1 MPVLISGVLKDGT
14 GTPVQNC
21 TIQLKACRTSTT
33 VVVNTVASEN
43 PDDAGRYS
51 MDVEQGQYTVTLLV
65 DGYPPSHA
73 GVITVY
79 DDSKPGT
86 LNDFLGA
93 MTEDDVRPEA
103 LRRFEAMVEEVARQ
117 ASEAS
122 RNATAAGQASEQ
134 AQTSAGQAAESATA
148 AVNAAGAA
156 EASATQAASSA
167 ASAESSTGTAT
178 TKAGEASASAA
189 SADTARTAA
198 AASEAAA
205 KTSEANAD
213 ASRTAAGDSAAAAA
227 ASATAAQ
234 TSAARAGS
242 SETAA
247 KTSETRAASSAGD
260 AGASATAAAA
270 SEKAAAASAAE
281 AKTSETNAATSASTA
296 AASATAASSSASEAS
311 NHAAASDTSASLA
324 AQSSTA
330 AGAAA
335 TRAEDAA
342 KRAEDIADVISLED
356 ASLTKKGI
364 VKLSSAT
371 DSDSEALAATPKAVH
386 AVMDEVQTKA
396 PLDSP
401 ALTGTPTAPT
411 PETTA
416 AGIEIATAAF
426 VAAKVAQ
433 LVGSAPEALD
443 TLKELADAL
452 GNDPNFATTITNM
465 IAGKQPL
472 DDTLTAL
479 SGKSVDGL
487 IEYVGLRETINRAAG
502 AMQKAQNGGDILDK
516 KQFARTIGAV
526 TSTTITLGESGWFKI
541 ATVFMPQ
548 ATSTAVIKLYGGSGF
563 NVGSFEQAA
572 ISELVLRAG
581 NGSPVGITATLWKR
595 SPNGVLECAWI
606 NTSGDNY
613 DIYVRIN
620 QYAYWLIAQYDYSGN
635 ANVTLHSTPEYS
647 SVQPGN
653 STSGQTYTLYNSMMK
668 PTAGDVD
675 ALSVNGGRLNG
686 PLSIGTDNALGG
698 NSIVLGD
705 NDTGLKQN
713 GDGIL
718 DIFANSQHT
727 VRVAPGEM
735 IVLGAIRAGNGK
747 KLSLTSTNNSALN
760 AGFNLWGDGGNR
772 PTVIELG
779 DDQGWHLYSQRNTDG
794 SIQFVVNGQVIPDN
808 YGNFDARYLSSGN
821 VYTKGESDNRYVQ
834 NIQRGAPVWPGK
846 VDEYGP
852 AEAPAGCFLTQA
864 RHDPTTAYGVTFA
877 YRPLQMWVGNGWRTI
892 NG

>member
-1 MPVLISGVLKDGT
+1 MKE
-14 GTPVQNC
+14 
-21 TIQLKACRTSTT
+21 STT
-33 VVVNTVASEN
+33 S
-43 PDDAGRYS
+43 
-51 MDVEQGQYTVTLLV
+51 Q
-65 DGYPPSHA
+65 
-73 GVITVY
+73 
-79 DDSKPGT
+79 
-86 LNDFLGA
+86 
-93 MTEDDVRPEA
+93 
-103 LRRFEAMVEEVARQ
+103 
-117 ASEAS
+117 
-122 RNATAAGQASEQ
+122 
-134 AQTSAGQAAESATA
+134 
-148 AVNAAGAA
+148 
-156 EASATQAASSA
+156 
-167 ASAESSTGTAT
+167 
-178 TKAGEASASAA
+178 
-189 SADTARTAA
+189 
-198 AASEAAA
+198 
-205 KTSEANAD
+205 
-213 ASRTAAGDSAAAAA
+213 
-227 ASATAAQ
+227 
-234 TSAARAGS
+234 
-242 SETAA
+242 
-247 KTSETRAASSAGD
+247 
-260 AGASATAAAA
+260 
-270 SEKAAAASAAE
+270 
-281 AKTSETNAATSASTA
+281 
-296 AASATAASSSASEAS
+296 
-311 NHAAASDTSASLA
+311 
-324 AQSSTA
+324 
-330 AGAAA
+330 
-335 TRAEDAA
+335 
-342 KRAEDIADVISLED
+342 
-356 ASLTKKGI
+356 KGI
-364 VKLSSAT
+364 VQLSSAT
-371 DSDSEALAATPKAVH
+371 DSDSEALAATPKAVK
-386 AVMDEVQTKA
+386 AVMSEVQTKA

-487 IEYVGLRETINRAAG
+487 IEYVGLRETINRAAD
-502 AMQKAQNGGDILDK
+502 ALQKSQNGGDIPDK
-516 KQFARTIGAV
+516 TRFARTIGAV
-526 TSTTITLGESGWFKI
+526 TSTSVTFGESGWFKI

-563 NVGSFEQAA
+563 NVGSFEQPT

-620 QYAYWLIAQYDYSGN
+620 QYAYWLIAQYDYTGN
-635 ANVTLHSTPEYS
+635 ANVTLYSAPEYS
-647 SVQPGN
+647 ETKPAN
-653 STSGQTYTLYNSMMK
+653 ATNGQTYTLYNSMMK

-705 NDTGLKQN
+705 NDTGFKQN

-718 DIFANSQHT
+718 DIFANNQHT

-779 DDQGWHLYSQRNTDG
+779 DDQGWHLYSQRNPDG

-808 YGNFDARYLSSGN
+808 YGNFDARYLTSGN

-864 RHDPTTAYGVTFA
+864 RHDPTTAYGVTFG